1 MTRSRAWCHHRQ
13 VNIVKARVEHDALRG
28 PDEPYAKGG
37 LNMAKREN
45 TNKHEIHLF
54 HLRENMS
61 RLRENI
67 CRIT

>member
-1 MTRSRAWCHHRQ
+1 MTPEVSAMGSVWYG
-13 VNIVKARVEHDALRG
+13 LRG